1 MIKTKFEGI
10 APEHLPFCEFP
21 QDGCVVVVLADAAD
35 AEHVA
40 DVYKKSKYR
49 NSVTLLKFFDSDVY
63 EPSFPDTEVYKSRSV
78 ALQSILHN
86 DVNIII
92 TSIPALNFKLPSPD
106 FYKQGIILEA
116 GTQINISD
124 LINTLINFGYY
135 RSEIVADTGTFA
147 VRGGIIDVF
156 IPGTP
161 NPVRI
166 DFIGNEI
173 ETLKEFNV
181 LTQITEQ
188 SIDKTTIIQC
198 TEILINECSKHI
210 FKEKYRFKD
219 DHIKETVVN
228 GNFFPGI
235 EWFHS
240 CFNKEMVTILDYLPN
255 DTKFI
260 FDFELEKYNKIF
272 FNECENKYKDAH
284 NVLPIHEIF
293 TDVIEQ
299 IPRQYTVYSLN
310 PYMQNENFCKHTK
323 RYNIR
328 IESELQTILRTA
340 SSKTIFS
347 LRTNGAMNIA
357 KDLLNDVVINEI
369 SNFDD
374 AVDGSINIIISE
386 LNTGFATDQLTVYTE
401 QELFGE
407 NLRFRKRHNNA
418 NFFKDYSHLSVGD
431 FVVHEKY
438 GIGVFEGLQ
447 NITMSNIPHDFV
459 ILRYQNNDKL
469 YVPVENIDLISRY
482 GDANTDVPLDYLRS
496 TAWATR
502 KQKVYRKLLVIA
514 NDLLQLAAKRKLNKL
529 TPYEI
534 PKNYDAFCKNFGYIE
549 TDDQLSAID
558 DILNDLTGD
567 VPADRLICGD
577 VGFGKT
583 EVALRASFIVAS
595 ALKQVVLLAPTTILV
610 SQHYK
615 NFKKRFSGFDIE
627 ICQLSRFVT
636 RVQFQKN
643 LADIKAGKAQI
654 IIATHAVLSEK
665 IEFADLGLVII
676 DEEQHFGVKQKE
688 FLKRYHEKAHFIT
701 LSATPIPRT
710 LQLAMTGVKD
720 LSMIT
725 TPPTNRRSVKTLICK
740 YSKETFKQAIDKETK
755 LGGQVFIVTPRVEFL
770 DELYNF
776 VSELFPNLNIAK
788 VHGKTANLE
797 ETIRDFCDYKIDV
810 LISTNIID
818 SGIDIPNANTIIIHR
833 FDLFGLSQLYQLRG
847 RVGRS
852 SRQAYAYLLLDAT
865 KVLSN
870 TAQKRLE
877 VLSNL
882 NKLGSGFNLAAY
894 DLDIRGAGNLLGEE
908 QSGYIKEV
916 GIELY
921 QSMLQ
926 ETILMVKSGNNL
938 EAQNKIDVQINLGV
952 PAMIPEF
959 YINDSS
965 LRLEMYRRIGA
976 LVAEEEVKAMEFE
989 LCDRFGAIP
998 FETKN
1003 LFLLLNLKLLCAK
1016 LFVDT
1021 VDVGANGFTFSFLK
1035 NKCKFT
1041 EGLLNYLVQLI
1052 GWSNFKL
1059 RGDHKIVI
1067 TGKWKTLEERTNSVL
1082 KFFRD
1087 LSIHLQQNF
1096 EQ

>member
-1 MIKTKFEGI
+1 MIETRFEGI
-10 APEHLPFCEFP
+10 SPEHLPFCEFP
-21 QDGCVVVVLADAAD
+21 QDECVVVVFANAAD

-78 ALQSILHN
+78 ALQRILQK

-106 FYKQGIILEA
+106 FYERRIILEA
-116 GTQINISD
+116 GTQVNISD

-156 IPGTP
+156 VPYAP
-161 NPVRI
+161 SPVRI

-181 LTQITEQ
+181 STQMTEKRVDRIT
-188 SIDKTTIIQC
+188 ILKC
-198 TEILINECSKHI
+198 TEILINERSKHI

-240 CFNKEMVTILDYLPN
+240 CFNEEMVNILDYLPN

-299 IPRQYTVYSLN
+299 ITRQYTVYSLN
-310 PYMQNENFCKHTK
+310 PYMQNKNFGKHNK

-347 LRTNGAMNIA
+347 LKTNGAMNIA
-357 KDLLNDVVINEI
+357 KDLLHDVKIHEI
-369 SNFDD
+369 KNFDE
-374 AVDGSINIIISE
+374 AVDGSINIILSE
-386 LNTGFATDQLTVYTE
+386 LDIGFDSDQLTVYTE

-407 NLRFRKRHNNA
+407 NLRFRKKHNKE

-447 NITMSNIPHDFV
+447 NIILSEIPHDFV
-459 ILRYQNNDKL
+459 ILQYQNNDKL
-469 YVPVENIDLISRY
+469 YVPVENINLISRY

-502 KQKVYRKLLVIA
+502 KQKVYKKLLVIA
-514 NDLLQLAAKRKLNKL
+514 NDLLQLAAKRKMNKV

-534 PKNYDAFCKNFGYIE
+534 PENYDAFCKNFGYIE

-558 DILNDLTGD
+558 DILSDLTGD
-567 VPADRLICGD
+567 IPADRLICGD

-615 NFKKRFSGFDIE
+615 NFKKRFAGFDIE

-636 RVQFQKN
+636 KTQFQKN

-725 TPPTNRRSVKTLICK
+725 TPPTNRRSVRMLICTFC
-740 YSKETFKQAIDKETK
+740 KETFKQAIDKETK

-776 VSELFPNLNIAK
+776 VSGLFPNLKIAK

-852 SRQAYAYLLLDAT
+852 VRQAYAYLLLDET
-865 KVLSN
+865 KVLSD
-870 TAQKRLE
+870 AAKKRLE

-882 NKLGSGFNLAAY
+882 YKLGSGFNLSAY

-926 ETILMVKSGNNL
+926 ETILMLKSGNNL
-938 EAQNKIDVQINLGV
+938 ETQNKIDIQVNLGV

-965 LRLEMYRRIGA
+965 LRLEIYRRIGG
-976 LVAEEEVKAMEFE
+976 LSSEEQIKATEFE
-989 LCDRFGAIP
+989 LYDRFGGVPCEI
-998 FETKN
+998 KN
-1003 LFLLLNLKLLCAK
+1003 LLILINIKLLCLK
-1016 LFVDT
+1016 LRIDKL
-1021 VDVGANGFTFSFLK
+1021 DVGANGFTFSFFE
-1035 NKCKFT
+1035 NKCGFT
-1041 EGLLNYLVQLI
+1041 EELLYYLGQLL
-1052 GWSNFKL
+1052 GNSNFKL
-1059 RGDHKIVI
+1059 HSDNKIVI
-1067 TGKWKTLEERTNSVL
+1067 LGKWKTLDERTNSVL
-1082 KFFRD
+1082 KFIRD
-1087 LSIHLQQNF
+1087 LSIHLQQNI
-1096 EQ
+1096 